1 MGEESKHEVKHIF
14 LGILVVALTALLFL
28 LSYDSGPREEAQG
41 YLLSA
46 RFNATDGIGIGSD
59 VVLTGIKVGE
69 VISREY
75 DVARQNVLVKM
86 DIQNATKVPYEST
99 ISIVSDGLLGPKYAK
114 IEPGGSEEN
123 MKSGLVLRPPWAVL
137 GRSWSLLGRTW
148 ADLGTQEGPK
158 GGPRDVKNVTSFF
171 WPDEEL

>member
-123 MKSGLVLRPPWAVL
+123 MKSGDSFESVQDSIPLLELLEKIVLEAEEKRTQATVPPASKKNDSPFNVL
-137 GRSWSLLGRTW
+137 N
-148 ADLGTQEGPK
+148 P
-158 GGPRDVKNVTSFF
+158 
-171 WPDEEL
+171 